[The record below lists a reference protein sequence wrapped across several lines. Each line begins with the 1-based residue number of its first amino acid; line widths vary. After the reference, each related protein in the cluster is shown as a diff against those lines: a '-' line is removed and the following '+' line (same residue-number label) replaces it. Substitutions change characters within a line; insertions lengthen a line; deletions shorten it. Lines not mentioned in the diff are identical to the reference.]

1 MPALFDRFC
10 ERRHAESPEQQR
22 VFLDGG
28 QFEML
33 GEPPH
38 IDIALATAAAEA
50 VGSELGYLETVCSE
64 PPQDAGALTFRRA
77 AETRLALAM
86 LTHHRLGEHSCVT
99 AIADLVELV
108 GRRVVGEPLHFT
120 DSTAGVDIS
129 EPTIA
134 RHVAGHNN
142 AWSHVAICRRYQML
156 RGRHSARFKF
166 VGGRGALVGVRRPK
180 SINLVRLSQ
189 LLCDFAPFRL
199 LHYSKSLPLLSLT
212 GTSLAFC
219 ALLARAATQH

>member
-38 IDIALATAAAEA
+38 IDIALATASAEA

-108 GRRVVGEPLHFT
+108 GRRVVGSLCIVRIVQPVWT
-120 DSTAGVDIS
+120 S
-129 EPTIA
+129 
-134 RHVAGHNN
+134 RN
-142 AWSHVAICRRYQML
+142 L
-156 RGRHSARFKF
+156 R
-166 VGGRGALVGVRRPK
+166 
-180 SINLVRLSQ
+180 
-189 LLCDFAPFRL
+189 
-199 LHYSKSLPLLSLT
+199 SL
-212 GTSLAFC
+212 GTSQVTIMCGRTSRFAEDTKCFAGGIQRGSNSSAGAGRSLVYVARKASILC
-219 ALLARAATQH
+219 ACRSSSVISPHLSCYTTRNLCHSSRSRARA